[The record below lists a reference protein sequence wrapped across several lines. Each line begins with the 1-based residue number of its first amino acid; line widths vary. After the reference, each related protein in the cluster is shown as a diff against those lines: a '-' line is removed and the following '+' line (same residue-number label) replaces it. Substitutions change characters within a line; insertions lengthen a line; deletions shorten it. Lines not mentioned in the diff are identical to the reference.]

1 MSSPASRSAAPG
13 GQGQPP
19 HQNVP
24 HIGQLGWL
32 ARSLRYDRA
41 LGSVVEACVA
51 LASVARD
58 YSDPA
63 GKRLYTEELGDA
75 SGSPHRRVPGKGRTR
90 PQARRGS
97 APHAGRRHGMPP
109 R

>member
-41 LGSVVEACVA
+41 SGSVVEACVA
-51 LASVARD
+51 LD
-58 YSDPA
+58 K
-63 GKRLYTEELGDA
+63 GKATSSSA
-75 SGSPHRRVPGKGRTR
+75 
-90 PQARRGS
+90 ARRATRRFGCQRGWLRS
-97 APHAGRRHGMPP
+97 NFVAARPDETENHAQ
-109 R
+109 